1 MLAEYHDYT
10 FRLGHVTDNYENL
23 FYGDKAQQIA
33 LICGTEFIAGCADC
47 SFQSYCGADPV
58 RNHSTQNDMYGF
70 RPTSSFCKKHKAII
84 TYLFSLIQSEH
95 DRVMPIFKQWINRNE
110 NDF

>member
-33 LICGTEFIAGCADC
+33 LIGVPNLLQDVLI
-47 SFQSYCGADPV
+47 V
-58 RNHSTQNDMYGF
+58 HSNLIVV
-70 RPTSSFCKKHKAII
+70 PTLYEII
-84 TYLFSLIQSEH
+84 LL
-95 DRVMPIFKQWINRNE
+95 K
-110 NDF
+110 

>member
-33 LICGTEFIAGCADC
+33 LIWGTEFIAGCADC
-47 SFQSYCGADPV
+47 AFQSYCGADPV
-58 RNHSTQNDMYGF
+58 RNHSTQNDMYASAQLLLSVKSIKQLS
-70 RPTSSFCKKHKAII
+70 PTC
-84 TYLFSLIQSEH
+84 SL
-95 DRVMPIFKQWINRNE
+95 
-110 NDF
+110 